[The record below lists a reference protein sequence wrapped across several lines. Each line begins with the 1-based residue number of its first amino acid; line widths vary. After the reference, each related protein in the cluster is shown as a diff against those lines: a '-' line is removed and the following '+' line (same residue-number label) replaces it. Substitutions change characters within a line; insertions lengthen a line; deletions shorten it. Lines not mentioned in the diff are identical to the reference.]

1 MKFRTKKKYGSSKL
15 ITCPFCDRIA
25 THKNE
30 QAVAVCHRH
39 SKSTIEEIKCSCGSW
54 LEQRS
59 GKYGAYFNCINC
71 GNINFNKGM
80 ELKALHPPPL
90 VIEKEPMPK
99 MGERKREVL
108 KKNECSEITITSKDV
123 EYF

>member
-1 MKFRTKKKYGSSKL
+1 MKFRAKKKYGSSKV

-39 SKSTIEEIKCSCGSW
+39 SKTNVEEIKCSCGSW

-59 GKYGAYFNCINC
+59 GKYGAYFNCLNC

-80 ELKALHPPPL
+80 ELKSLHPTPAP
-90 VIEKEPMPK
+90 IEKVSLVKNE
-99 MGERKREVL
+99 ERKKISPRSEA
-108 KKNECSEITITSKDV
+108 KEITITSKDV